1 REVFCSFENS
11 RKGVWLIEKLCSENT
26 SSPCATTQVIFVKN
40 PHFFLLLQKYDDRRT
55 GKHLI

>member
-1 REVFCSFENS
+1 MQQ
-11 RKGVWLIEKLCSENT
+11 RKWF
-26 SSPCATTQVIFVKN
+26 FVKN